1 MKLAGA
7 MRKLLPRPVQVAWA
21 ALAISLALCAFSLL
35 QWQRAARL
43 DRMIADGTLIEL
55 KQIPD
60 APAVR
65 YAAAWL
71 YQKSEQNQLALQRYA
86 DAEGADD
93 AQLASRAKFA
103 LGNLYFEIGQRAGD
117 VAAGGSHVRGLAQL
131 ELAREAYRD
140 ALRLD
145 PELRDARYNL
155 ELLERLSPGK
165 RVEGW
170 TRNER
175 NRNQGFG
182 TEPGWASM
190 QETTIRGL
198 P

>member
-1 MKLAGA
+1 MGRLTRLKRL
-7 MRKLLPRPVQVAWA
+7 RPRLPQLAWA
-21 ALAISLALCAFSLL
+21 ALLASLALGVFSAY

-43 DRMIADGTLIEL
+43 DRMIADGSLIEQKKL
-55 KQIPD
+55 PD

-65 YAAAWL
+65 YAAGWL
-71 YQKSEQNQLALQRYA
+71 YQKVEQNQLALQRYA
-86 DAEGADD
+86 DAETADD
-93 AQLASRAKFA
+93 PHLAARAKFA
-103 LGNLYFEIGQRAGD
+103 LGNLYLQIALRAAD

-145 PELRDARYNL
+145 PGLRDARYNL
-155 ELLERLSPGK
+155 ELLERLSPDK
-165 RVEGW
+165 
-170 TRNER
+170 
-175 NRNQGFG
+175 RNQGWMRRERNQKLGAG

-190 QETTIRGL
+190 QESAIRGL

>member
-1 MKLAGA
+1 MGRLK
-7 MRKLLPRPVQVAWA
+7 RWLPRLPQLIWA
-21 ALAISLALCAFSLL
+21 ALALCAALGVFSVY
-35 QWQRAARL
+35 QWRRAAQL
-43 DRMIADGTLIEL
+43 DRMIADGSLIEQP
-55 KQIPD
+55 KIPD

-65 YAAAWL
+65 YAAGWL
-71 YQKSEQNQLALQRYA
+71 YQKAENIPLALQRYA

-93 AQLASRAKFA
+93 PHLAARAKFA
-103 LGNLYFEIGQRAGD
+103 LGNLYLQIGLRAAD

-145 PELRDARYNL
+145 PGLRDARYNL
-155 ELLERLSPGK
+155 ELLERLSPDK
-165 RVEGW
+165 RDQGW
-170 TRNER
+170 MRSER
-175 NRNQGFG
+175 NQKLGAG

-190 QETTIRGL
+190 QESAVRGL

>member
-1 MKLAGA
+1 MVRLKPRWPPLA
-7 MRKLLPRPVQVAWA
+7 WT
-21 ALAISLALCAFSLL
+21 ALAVSTALCVFSLY

-43 DRMIADGTLIEL
+43 DRMIADGTLIDQ
-55 KQIPD
+55 KTIPD

-65 YAAAWL
+65 YAAGWL
-71 YQKSEQNQLALQRYA
+71 YQKVEQNQLALQRYA
-86 DAEGADD
+86 DAETADD
-93 AQLASRAKFA
+93 AHLASRAKFA
-103 LGNLYFEIGQRAGD
+103 MANLYLQIGLRAGD

-155 ELLERLSPGK
+155 ELLERLSPAK
-165 RVEGW
+165 RDQGW
-170 TRNER
+170 MRNER
-175 NRNQGFG
+175 NQKLGAG

-190 QETTIRGL
+190 QEASIRGL